1 MPRPR
6 SDVNPSRD
14 EGAPGARERP
24 LGLSSIQAQS
34 LHARLAARDELALA
48 ELIALATPW
57 LLGLLQALLRDP
69 DEIEE
74 VLQETFTIVWNRI
87 GRVPTDPRGLM
98 AWVLRVARN
107 RAIDRLRSH
116 RRQVRKSERLRAR
129 RDDSDAFAEP
139 AEPNEASTP
148 GWHVHRTVHN
158 ALETLPQE
166 QLVVVHLAYFE
177 GLTHS
182 ELAARLGIPIGTVK
196 TRLRLAIDKLRPT
209 LEAMKDWIV

>member
-1 MPRPR
+1 
-6 SDVNPSRD
+6 
-14 EGAPGARERP
+14 
-24 LGLSSIQAQS
+24 

-69 DEIEE
+69 DQIEE

-87 GRVPTDPRGLM
+87 GQVPTDPRGLM

-107 RAIDRLRSH
+107 RAIDRLRSQ
-116 RRQVRKSERLRAR
+116 RRQIRKSERLRALS
-129 RDDSDAFAEP
+129 DDSDAFAEP
-139 AEPNEASTP
+139 VEPNEASTP